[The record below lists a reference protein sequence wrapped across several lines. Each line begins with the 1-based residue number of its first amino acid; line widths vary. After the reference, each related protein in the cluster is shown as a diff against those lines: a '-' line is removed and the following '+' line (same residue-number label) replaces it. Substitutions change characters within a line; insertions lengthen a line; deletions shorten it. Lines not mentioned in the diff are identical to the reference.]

1 MVTDNGYDDQYNDDD
16 YDDEDSS
23 GGIDSEIFY

>member
-23 GGIDSEIFY
+23 GGIDSEIF